1 MPAAYRTA
9 NRRPRTGAEQA
20 SADRPLAR
28 VVRVR
33 ATSQPQDEGRCDDA
47 GSDQSIHHDFLSQS
61 SAQQRVESKNS
72 SG

>member
-20 SADRPLAR
+20 SADRALAR

-33 ATSQPQDEGRCDDA
+33 ATSQPQDEGRCDEA
-47 GSDQSIHHDFLSQS
+47 GSDQSIHHDFPFAKFGATTSCRQ
-61 SAQQRVESKNS
+61 K
-72 SG
+72 